1 MQSMYIIYFGI
12 TALRLQRRRAWR
24 GAALLASTATSVVNV
39 SCGVGFG
46 LWLPNL
52 LNQKYGHTTVTT
64 KAPRAIT
71 SITSNFHFVLSEVV
85 QTNAETVLSA
95 VVSFNYNA
103 EIKLGQQLI
112 ELSLLEVI
120 ALQQQNYMA

>member
-1 MQSMYIIYFGI
+1 M
-12 TALRLQRRRAWR
+12 
-24 GAALLASTATSVVNV
+24 
-39 SCGVGFG
+39 
-46 LWLPNL
+46 
-52 LNQKYGHTTVTT
+52 
-64 KAPRAIT
+64 
-71 SITSNFHFVLSEVV
+71 V

-112 ELSLLEVI
+112 ELSLLKVI